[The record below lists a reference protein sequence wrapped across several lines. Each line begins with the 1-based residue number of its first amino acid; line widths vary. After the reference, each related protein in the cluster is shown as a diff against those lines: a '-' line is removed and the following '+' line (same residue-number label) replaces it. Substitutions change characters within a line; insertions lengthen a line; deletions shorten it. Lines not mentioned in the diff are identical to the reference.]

1 MQRIRSCRHRCSVK
15 NAVGIAGVIILLF
28 LCAFPAVKILTLALI
43 YNVCGAVMQPLGSQP
58 YLELPAHDRQDDAV
72 RVRRSGGGRT
82 DVLPGHHHH
91 PDRGQRDAAD
101 EMKRDARD
109 LKWKGDWDGMLTWLG
124 SWLRDVISVVLLA
137 AIVDMLLPN
146 KSMQRYARLV
156 TGLIVLLVML
166 SPLLKLMQGDPQ
178 GRLDKSITD
187 WDREVKRT
195 AVKMPSLEEILRKAQ
210 ETAGSSQEQAVAL
223 ARTQLE
229 SEVAAAVEKETG
241 LSVDS
246 VDASVEWDG
255 RGGGSVK
262 AVTITLAAKGAARG
276 GKASASTPEL
286 QEVAPVD
293 VRIDADSPLP
303 GQPPRSQGELA
314 GGDGADPPTTAAR
327 LQADGET
334 APLPAG
340 AEQRI
345 RSLVAGGWQL
355 DPARIQVRQRS

>member
-1 MQRIRSCRHRCSVK
+1 
-15 NAVGIAGVIILLF
+15 
-28 LCAFPAVKILTLALI
+28 
-43 YNVCGAVMQPLGSQP
+43 
-58 YLELPAHDRQDDAV
+58 
-72 RVRRSGGGRT
+72 
-82 DVLPGHHHH
+82 
-91 PDRGQRDAAD
+91 
-101 EMKRDARD
+101 
-109 LKWKGDWDGMLTWLG
+109 MLTWLG

-166 SPLLKLMQGDPQ
+166 SPLLKLMQGDLQ
-178 GRLDKSITD
+178 GRLDESITD

-195 AVKMPSLEEILRKAQ
+195 AVKMPSLEEILQKAK

-246 VDASVEWDG
+246 VDASVQWDG
-255 RGGGSVK
+255 RGGGSVT
-262 AVTITLAAKGAARG
+262 AVTITLAAKGAERG
-276 GKASASTPEL
+276 GKSSGSSPKL

-293 VRIDADSPLP
+293 VRIDSDSPLL
-303 GQPPRSQGELA
+303 GQPSRPQGEMA
-314 GGDGADPPTTAAR
+314 GGDGGGSESDGGSS
-327 LQADGET
+327 QADGET

-345 RSLVAGGWQL
+345 TSLVAGGWQL